1 MKKDRNCGVPYPVYP
16 PYQGI
21 PYMPGM
27 NMPGMG
33 ISNMGMP
40 NMGAMPF
47 NTGLNQNMNMS
58 TDQTVQNLQ
67 EQITL
72 LDKRVT
78 NLETMLNTQNNISQ
92 YSSSNYQMM

>member
-21 PYMPGM
+21 PYMPNM
-27 NMPGMG
+27 N
-33 ISNMGMP
+33 MP
-40 NMGAMPF
+40 NMGMTGAVPF
-47 NTGLNQNMNMS
+47 NVGMPSTTTTSSSS
-58 TDQTVQNLQ
+58 TDQNIQNLQ

-78 NLETMLNTQNNISQ
+78 NLETMLNSQNNISQ

>member
-16 PYQGI
+16 PYQAT

-27 NMPGMG
+27 SMPGMV
-33 ISNMGMP
+33 MP
-40 NMGAMPF
+40 NMGNIGAVPF
-47 NTGLNQNMNMS
+47 NAGTNNQTSNSMMS
-58 TDQTVQNLQ
+58 DQMIQNLQ

>member
-16 PYQGI
+16 PYQAT

-27 NMPGMG
+27 SMPG
-33 ISNMGMP
+33 MGMP
-40 NMGAMPF
+40 NMGMSSMGAVPF
-47 NTGLNQNMNMS
+47 NAGTSNQNTMS
-58 TDQTVQNLQ
+58 DQMIQNLQ

>member
-21 PYMPGM
+21 PYMP
-27 NMPGMG
+27 
-33 ISNMGMP
+33 
-40 NMGAMPF
+40 
-47 NTGLNQNMNMS
+47 NMNMQNMGIPSAVPFNVGMSSTATTSGSS
-58 TDQTVQNLQ
+58 TDQNIQNLQ

-78 NLETMLNTQNNISQ
+78 NLETMLNSQNNISQ

>member
-16 PYQGI
+16 PNQAT

-27 NMPGMG
+27 SMPG
-33 ISNMGMP
+33 MGMP
-40 NMGAMPF
+40 NMGMSSMGAVPF
-47 NTGLNQNMNMS
+47 NAGTSNQNTMS
-58 TDQTVQNLQ
+58 DQMIQNLQ

>member
-33 ISNMGMP
+33 IS

>member
-16 PYQGI
+16 PYQGV
-21 PYMPGM
+21 PYMP
-27 NMPGMG
+27 NMSNMDIP
-33 ISNMGMP
+33 SAVPFNMGMSSP
-40 NMGAMPF
+40 TTASSS
-47 NTGLNQNMNMS
+47 S
-58 TDQTVQNLQ
+58 TDQNIQNLQ

-78 NLETMLNTQNNISQ
+78 NLETMLNSQNNISQ